1 MTCSWRFGKL
11 LLLAVLFPL
20 SHSSSNIVWAQ
31 TAGASLKKP
40 SRATCN
46 RAQFRVVVDV
56 GHTAEVPGA
65 TSARGVPEYEYNLR
79 LAKQI
84 GQKLTGAGFTKT
96 EVLVTSGRS
105 MKGLT
110 ERVTRAN
117 SIAPDLFLSVHH
129 DSVPEYFLE
138 RWEYAGAQHHFSDR
152 FKGHSLFISYEN
164 SQPQASLHFAQLLGD
179 ELKARGLQ
187 YASHYTQP
195 FMGHRRRDL
204 LDAEAGVYRFDALIV
219 LRKTQMPAVLLE
231 AGSIVNREEELAM
244 GSPERQSIISAA
256 VAKAVDIYC
265 SSRSPGLAAQ
275 PLAEDPRDGQIVR
288 QKVQPTTAATQQ
300 AHPVR

>member
-1 MTCSWRFGKL
+1 MTGSWRFGKL

-20 SHSSSNIVWAQ
+20 SHSPSSIAWAQ
-31 TAGASLKKP
+31 TAGASLKTT

-65 TSARGVPEYEYNLR
+65 TSA
-79 LAKQI
+79 
-84 GQKLTGAGFTKT
+84 
-96 EVLVTSGRS
+96 RS

-231 AGSIVNREEELAM
+231 AGSIVNREEELA
-244 GSPERQSIISAA
+244 
-256 VAKAVDIYC
+256 
-265 SSRSPGLAAQ
+265 
-275 PLAEDPRDGQIVR
+275 
-288 QKVQPTTAATQQ
+288 
-300 AHPVR
+300 

>member
-1 MTCSWRFGKL
+1 
-11 LLLAVLFPL
+11 
-20 SHSSSNIVWAQ
+20 
-31 TAGASLKKP
+31 
-40 SRATCN
+40 
-46 RAQFRVVVDV
+46 
-56 GHTAEVPGA
+56 
-65 TSARGVPEYEYNLR
+65 
-79 LAKQI
+79 
-84 GQKLTGAGFTKT
+84 
-96 EVLVTSGRS
+96 VLVTSGRS